1 VLKKK
6 EKRMKNNVVE
16 NKKTE
21 AISIVVVFVIMVLL
35 NIGLSKLIN
44 VLFEKGVDIPLIV
57 YGTLIEV
64 AIMIPAIVYIKMK
77 GENLLESLGFHKVKI
92 TTILLAVLLTILS
105 MPLYMCAN
113 VLSQIFVPNTV
124 VQASSQLLS
133 GSLLAS
139 WFVMT
144 IAAPICEE
152 VAIRGFCFNR
162 FRRITSLLIATLVS
176 AVMFGIIHLNI
187 NQMCYAI
194 VLGVVFAL
202 ANFASGSIWTSIT
215 MHFIVNNIGLLTI
228 AAVNAATE
236 AAGASLAEDAEA
248 IRTGGNT
255 MLTTGIVLLVI
266 SIGFSFLIRKVLRKI
281 AQNENNQEAIEL
293 FGGKK
298 EKEVA

>member
-1 VLKKK
+1 M
-6 EKRMKNNVVE
+6 EKNFTE

-21 AISIVVVFVIMVLL
+21 AISIVAVFVIMVLM
-35 NIGLSKLIN
+35 NIGLSRLIN
-44 VLFEKGVDIPLIV
+44 ALYDKGVDIPLIV

-64 AIMIPAIVYIKMK
+64 AIMIPAIVYIRMK

-92 TTILLAVLLTILS
+92 TTILLTVLLTLLS

-152 VAIRGFCFNR
+152 IAIRGFCFNR
-162 FRRITSLLIATLVS
+162 FRKVTSLLVAAFVS

-215 MHFIVNNIGLLTI
+215 MHFLVNNIGFLTL
-228 AAVNAATE
+228 AAANAAME
-236 AAGASLAEDAEA
+236 AVGGSLADDAEA

-255 MLTTGIVLLVI
+255 MLTTGIVLLII
-266 SIGFSFLIRKVLRKI
+266 SIGFSFLIRKVLRRI
-281 AQNENNQEAIEL
+281 AKNENNKEAMEF

>member
-1 VLKKK
+1 M
-6 EKRMKNNVVE
+6 EKILTE

-21 AISIVVVFVIMVLL
+21 AISIVAVFVIMVLM
-35 NIGLSKLIN
+35 NIGLSRLIN
-44 VLFEKGVDIPLIV
+44 ALYDKGVDIPLIV

-64 AIMIPAIVYIKMK
+64 AIMIPAIVYIRMK

-92 TTILLAVLLTILS
+92 TTILLTVLLTLLS

-152 VAIRGFCFNR
+152 IAIRGFCFNR
-162 FRRITSLLIATLVS
+162 FRKITSLLVAAFVS

-215 MHFIVNNIGLLTI
+215 MHFLVNNIGFLTL
-228 AAVNAATE
+228 AAANAAME
-236 AAGASLAEDAEA
+236 AVGGSLADDAEA

-255 MLTTGIVLLVI
+255 MLTTGIVLLII
-266 SIGFSFLIRKVLRKI
+266 SIGFSFLIRKVLRRI
-281 AQNENNQEAIEL
+281 AKNENNKEAMEF

>member
-1 VLKKK
+1 M
-6 EKRMKNNVVE
+6 EKNLTE

-21 AISIVVVFVIMVLL
+21 AISIVAVFVIMVLM
-35 NIGLSKLIN
+35 NIGLSRLIN
-44 VLFEKGVDIPLIV
+44 ALYDKGVDIPLIV

-64 AIMIPAIVYIKMK
+64 AIMIPAIVYIRMK

-92 TTILLAVLLTILS
+92 TTILLTVLLTLLS

-152 VAIRGFCFNR
+152 IAIRGFCFNR
-162 FRRITSLLIATLVS
+162 FRKVTSLLIAAFVS

-215 MHFIVNNIGLLTI
+215 MHFLVNNIGFLTL
-228 AAVNAATE
+228 AAANAAME
-236 AAGASLAEDAEA
+236 AVGGSLADDAEA

-255 MLTTGIVLLVI
+255 MLTTGIVLLII
-266 SIGFSFLIRKVLRKI
+266 SIGFSFLIRKVLRRI
-281 AQNENNQEAIEL
+281 AKNENNQEAMEF

>member
-1 VLKKK
+1 M
-6 EKRMKNNVVE
+6 EKNFTE

-21 AISIVVVFVIMVLL
+21 AISIVAVFVIMVLM
-35 NIGLSKLIN
+35 NIGLSRLIN
-44 VLFEKGVDIPLIV
+44 ALYDKGVDIPLIV

-64 AIMIPAIVYIKMK
+64 AIMIPAIVYIRMK

-92 TTILLAVLLTILS
+92 TTMLLTVLLTLLS

-152 VAIRGFCFNR
+152 IAIRGFCINR
-162 FRRITSLLIATLVS
+162 FRKVTSLLVAAFVS

-215 MHFIVNNIGLLTI
+215 MHFLVNNIGFLTL
-228 AAVNAATE
+228 AAANAAME
-236 AAGASLAEDAEA
+236 AVGGSLADDAEA

-255 MLTTGIVLLVI
+255 MLTTGIVLLII
-266 SIGFSFLIRKVLRKI
+266 SIGFSFLIRKVLRRI
-281 AQNENNQEAIEL
+281 AKNENNKEAMEF

>member
-1 VLKKK
+1 M
-6 EKRMKNNVVE
+6 EKNFTE

-21 AISIVVVFVIMVLL
+21 AISIVAVFVIMVLM
-35 NIGLSKLIN
+35 NIGLSRLIN
-44 VLFEKGVDIPLIV
+44 ALYDKGVDIPLIV
-57 YGTLIEV
+57 YGTLIEA
-64 AIMIPAIVYIKMK
+64 AIMIPAIVYIRMK

-92 TTILLAVLLTILS
+92 TTILLTVLLTLLS

-152 VAIRGFCFNR
+152 IAIRGFCFNR
-162 FRRITSLLIATLVS
+162 FRKVTSLLVAAFVS

-202 ANFASGSIWTSIT
+202 ANFASGSIWTS
-215 MHFIVNNIGLLTI
+215 L
-228 AAVNAATE
+228 
-236 AAGASLAEDAEA
+236 
-248 IRTGGNT
+248 
-255 MLTTGIVLLVI
+255 
-266 SIGFSFLIRKVLRKI
+266 
-281 AQNENNQEAIEL
+281 
-293 FGGKK
+293 
-298 EKEVA
+298 

>member
-1 VLKKK
+1 M
-6 EKRMKNNVVE
+6 EKNFTE

-21 AISIVVVFVIMVLL
+21 AISIVAVFVIMVLM
-35 NIGLSKLIN
+35 NIGLSRLIN
-44 VLFEKGVDIPLIV
+44 ALYDKGVDIPLIV

-64 AIMIPAIVYIKMK
+64 AIMIPAIVYIRMK

-92 TTILLAVLLTILS
+92 TTILLTVLLTLLS

-152 VAIRGFCFNR
+152 IAIRGFCFNR
-162 FRRITSLLIATLVS
+162 FRKVTSLLVAAFVS

-215 MHFIVNNIGLLTI
+215 MHFLVNNIGFLTL
-228 AAVNAATE
+228 AAANAAME
-236 AAGASLAEDAEA
+236 AAHGSLADDAEA

-255 MLTTGIVLLVI
+255 MLTTGIVLLII
-266 SIGFSFLIRKVLRKI
+266 SIGFSFLIRKVLRRI
-281 AQNENNQEAIEL
+281 AKNENNKEAMEF

>member
-1 VLKKK
+1 M
-6 EKRMKNNVVE
+6 EKNFTE

-21 AISIVVVFVIMVLL
+21 AISIVAVFVIMVLM
-35 NIGLSKLIN
+35 NIGLSRLIN
-44 VLFEKGVDIPLIV
+44 ALYDKGVDIPLIV

-64 AIMIPAIVYIKMK
+64 AIMIPAIVYIRMK

-92 TTILLAVLLTILS
+92 TTMLLTVLLTLLS

-152 VAIRGFCFNR
+152 IAIRGFCFNR
-162 FRRITSLLIATLVS
+162 FRKVTSLLVAAFVS

-215 MHFIVNNIGLLTI
+215 MHFLVNNIGFLTL
-228 AAVNAATE
+228 AAANAAME
-236 AAGASLAEDAEA
+236 AVGGSLADDAEA

-255 MLTTGIVLLVI
+255 MLTTGIVLLII
-266 SIGFSFLIRKVLRKI
+266 SIGFSFLIRKVLKRI
-281 AQNENNQEAIEL
+281 AKNENNKEAMEF

>member
-1 VLKKK
+1 M
-6 EKRMKNNVVE
+6 EKNLTE

-21 AISIVVVFVIMVLL
+21 AISIVAVFVIMVLM
-35 NIGLSKLIN
+35 NIGLSRLIN
-44 VLFEKGVDIPLIV
+44 ALYDKGVDIPLIV

-64 AIMIPAIVYIKMK
+64 AIMIPAIVYIRMK

-92 TTILLAVLLTILS
+92 TTILLTVLLTLLS

-152 VAIRGFCFNR
+152 IAIRGFCFNR
-162 FRRITSLLIATLVS
+162 FRKVTSLLVAAFVS

-215 MHFIVNNIGLLTI
+215 MHFLVNNIGFLTL
-228 AAVNAATE
+228 AAANAAME
-236 AAGASLAEDAEA
+236 AAGGSLADDAEA

-255 MLTTGIVLLVI
+255 MLTTGIVLLII
-266 SIGFSFLIRKVLRKI
+266 SIGFSFLIKKVLRRI
-281 AQNENNQEAIEL
+281 AKNENNQEAMEF

>member
-1 VLKKK
+1 M
-6 EKRMKNNVVE
+6 EKNFTE

-21 AISIVVVFVIMVLL
+21 AISIVAVFVIMVLM
-35 NIGLSKLIN
+35 NIGLSRLIN
-44 VLFEKGVDIPLIV
+44 ALYDKGVDISLIV
-57 YGTLIEV
+57 YGTLIEA
-64 AIMIPAIVYIKMK
+64 AIMIPAIVYIRMK

-92 TTILLAVLLTILS
+92 TTILLTVLLTLLS

-152 VAIRGFCFNR
+152 IAIRGFCFNR
-162 FRRITSLLIATLVS
+162 FRKVTSLLVAAFVS

-215 MHFIVNNIGLLTI
+215 MHFLVNNIGFLTL
-228 AAVNAATE
+228 AAANAAME
-236 AAGASLAEDAEA
+236 GVGGSLADDAEA

-255 MLTTGIVLLVI
+255 MLTTGIVLLII
-266 SIGFSFLIRKVLRKI
+266 SIGFSFLIRKVLRRI
-281 AQNENNQEAIEL
+281 AKNENNKEAMEF

>member
-1 VLKKK
+1 M
-6 EKRMKNNVVE
+6 EKNFTE

-21 AISIVVVFVIMVLL
+21 AISIVAVFVIMVLM
-35 NIGLSKLIN
+35 NIGLSRLIN
-44 VLFEKGVDIPLIV
+44 ALYDKGVDISLIV

-64 AIMIPAIVYIKMK
+64 AIMIPAIVYIRMK

-92 TTILLAVLLTILS
+92 TTILLTVLLTLLS

-152 VAIRGFCFNR
+152 IAIRGFCFNR
-162 FRRITSLLIATLVS
+162 FRKVTSLLVAAFVS

-215 MHFIVNNIGLLTI
+215 MHFLVNNIGFLTL
-228 AAVNAATE
+228 AAANAAME
-236 AAGASLAEDAEA
+236 AAHGSLADDAEA

-255 MLTTGIVLLVI
+255 MLTTGIVLLII
-266 SIGFSFLIRKVLRKI
+266 SIGFSFLIRKVLRRI
-281 AQNENNQEAIEL
+281 AKNENNKEAMEF

>member
-1 VLKKK
+1 M
-6 EKRMKNNVVE
+6 EKILTE

-21 AISIVVVFVIMVLL
+21 AISIVAVFVIMVLM
-35 NIGLSKLIN
+35 NIGLSRLIN
-44 VLFEKGVDIPLIV
+44 ALYDKGVDIPLIV

-64 AIMIPAIVYIKMK
+64 AIMIPAIVYIRMK

-92 TTILLAVLLTILS
+92 TTILLTVLLTLLS

-152 VAIRGFCFNR
+152 IAIRGFCFNR
-162 FRRITSLLIATLVS
+162 FRKVTSLLVAAFVS

-215 MHFIVNNIGLLTI
+215 MHFLVNNIGFLTL
-228 AAVNAATE
+228 AAANAAME
-236 AAGASLAEDAEA
+236 AVGGSLADDAEA

-255 MLTTGIVLLVI
+255 MLTTGIVLLII
-266 SIGFSFLIRKVLRKI
+266 SIGFSFLIRKVLRRI
-281 AQNENNQEAIEL
+281 AKNENNKEAMEF

-298 EKEVA
+298 EKRSSVI

>member
-1 VLKKK
+1 M
-6 EKRMKNNVVE
+6 EKNFTE

-21 AISIVVVFVIMVLL
+21 AISIVAVFVIMVLM
-35 NIGLSKLIN
+35 NIGLSRLIN
-44 VLFEKGVDIPLIV
+44 ALYDKGVDIPLIV

-64 AIMIPAIVYIKMK
+64 AIMIPAIVYIRMK

-92 TTILLAVLLTILS
+92 TTILLTVLLTLLS

-152 VAIRGFCFNR
+152 IAIRGFCFNR
-162 FRRITSLLIATLVS
+162 FRKVTSLLVAAFVS

-215 MHFIVNNIGLLTI
+215 MHFLVNNIGFLTL
-228 AAVNAATE
+228 AAANAAME
-236 AAGASLAEDAEA
+236 AVGGSLADDAEA
-248 IRTGGNT
+248 IRTGGNM
-255 MLTTGIVLLVI
+255 MLTTGIVLLII
-266 SIGFSFLIRKVLRKI
+266 SIGFSFLIRKVLRRI
-281 AQNENNQEAIEL
+281 AKNENNKEAMEF

>member
-1 VLKKK
+1 M
-6 EKRMKNNVVE
+6 EKNFTE

-21 AISIVVVFVIMVLL
+21 AISIVAVFVIMVLM
-35 NIGLSKLIN
+35 NIGLSRLIN
-44 VLFEKGVDIPLIV
+44 ALYDKGVDIPLIV

-64 AIMIPAIVYIKMK
+64 AIMIPAIVYIRMK

-92 TTILLAVLLTILS
+92 TTILLTVLLTLLS

-152 VAIRGFCFNR
+152 IAIRGFCFNR
-162 FRRITSLLIATLVS
+162 FRKVTSLLVAAFVS

-215 MHFIVNNIGLLTI
+215 MHFLVHNIGFLTL
-228 AAVNAATE
+228 AAANAAME
-236 AAGASLAEDAEA
+236 AVGGSLADDAEA
-248 IRTGGNT
+248 IRTGGNM
-255 MLTTGIVLLVI
+255 MLTTGIVLLII
-266 SIGFSFLIRKVLRKI
+266 SIGFSFLIRKVLRRI
-281 AQNENNQEAIEL
+281 AKNENNKEAMEF

>member
-1 VLKKK
+1 M
-6 EKRMKNNVVE
+6 EKIFTE

-21 AISIVVVFVIMVLL
+21 AISIVAVFVIMVLM
-35 NIGLSKLIN
+35 NIGLSRLIN
-44 VLFEKGVDIPLIV
+44 ALYDKGVDIPLIV

-64 AIMIPAIVYIKMK
+64 AIMIPAIVYIRMK

-92 TTILLAVLLTILS
+92 TTILLTVLLTLLS

-152 VAIRGFCFNR
+152 IAIRGFCFNR
-162 FRRITSLLIATLVS
+162 FRKVTSLLVAAFVS

-215 MHFIVNNIGLLTI
+215 MHFLVNNIGFLTL
-228 AAVNAATE
+228 AAANAAME
-236 AAGASLAEDAEA
+236 AVGGSLADDAEA

-255 MLTTGIVLLVI
+255 MLTTGIVLLII
-266 SIGFSFLIRKVLRKI
+266 SIGFSFLIRKVLRRI
-281 AQNENNQEAIEL
+281 AKNENNKEAMEF

>member
-1 VLKKK
+1 M
-6 EKRMKNNVVE
+6 EKNLNE

-21 AISIVVVFVIMVLL
+21 AISIVAVFVIMVLM
-35 NIGLSKLIN
+35 NIGLSRLIN
-44 VLFEKGVDIPLIV
+44 ALYDKGVDIPLIV

-64 AIMIPAIVYIKMK
+64 AIMIPAIVYIRMK

-92 TTILLAVLLTILS
+92 TTILLTVLLTLLS

-152 VAIRGFCFNR
+152 IAIRGFCFNR
-162 FRRITSLLIATLVS
+162 FRKVTSLLIAAFVS

-215 MHFIVNNIGLLTI
+215 MHFLVNNIGFLTL
-228 AAVNAATE
+228 AAANAAME
-236 AAGASLAEDAEA
+236 AVGGSLADDAEA

-255 MLTTGIVLLVI
+255 MLTTGIVLLII
-266 SIGFSFLIRKVLRKI
+266 SIGFSFLIRKVLRRI
-281 AQNENNQEAIEL
+281 AKNENNQEAMEF

>member
-1 VLKKK
+1 M
-6 EKRMKNNVVE
+6 EKNLTE

-21 AISIVVVFVIMVLL
+21 AISIVAVFVIMVLM
-35 NIGLSKLIN
+35 NIGLSRLIN
-44 VLFEKGVDIPLIV
+44 ALYDKGVDIPLIV

-64 AIMIPAIVYIKMK
+64 AIMIPAIVYIRMK

-92 TTILLAVLLTILS
+92 TTILLTVLLTLLS

-152 VAIRGFCFNR
+152 IAIRGFCFNR
-162 FRRITSLLIATLVS
+162 FRKVTSLLIAAFVS

-215 MHFIVNNIGLLTI
+215 MHFLVNNIGFLTL
-228 AAVNAATE
+228 AAANAAME
-236 AAGASLAEDAEA
+236 AAGGSLADDAEA

-255 MLTTGIVLLVI
+255 MLTTGIVLLII
-266 SIGFSFLIRKVLRKI
+266 SIGFSFLIKKVLRRI
-281 AQNENNQEAIEL
+281 AKNENNQEAMEF

>member
-1 VLKKK
+1 M
-6 EKRMKNNVVE
+6 EKILTE

-21 AISIVVVFVIMVLL
+21 AISIVAVFVIMVLM
-35 NIGLSKLIN
+35 NIGLSRLIN
-44 VLFEKGVDIPLIV
+44 ALYDKGVDIPLIV

-64 AIMIPAIVYIKMK
+64 AIMIPAIVYIRMK

-92 TTILLAVLLTILS
+92 TTILLTVLLTLLS

-152 VAIRGFCFNR
+152 IAIRGFCFNR
-162 FRRITSLLIATLVS
+162 FRKITSLLVAAFVS

-215 MHFIVNNIGLLTI
+215 MHFLVNNIGFLTL
-228 AAVNAATE
+228 AAANAAME
-236 AAGASLAEDAEA
+236 AVGGSLADDAEA

-255 MLTTGIVLLVI
+255 MLTTGIVLLII
-266 SIGFSFLIRKVLRKI
+266 SIGFSFLIRKVLRRI
-281 AQNENNQEAIEL
+281 AKNENNQEAMEF

>member
-1 VLKKK
+1 M
-6 EKRMKNNVVE
+6 EKNFTE

-21 AISIVVVFVIMVLL
+21 AISIVAVFVIMVLM
-35 NIGLSKLIN
+35 NIGLSRLIN
-44 VLFEKGVDIPLIV
+44 ALYDKGVDIPLIV

-64 AIMIPAIVYIKMK
+64 AIMIPAIVYIRMK

-92 TTILLAVLLTILS
+92 TTILLTVLLTLLS

-152 VAIRGFCFNR
+152 IAIRGFCFNR
-162 FRRITSLLIATLVS
+162 FRKVTSLLVAAFVS

-215 MHFIVNNIGLLTI
+215 MHFLVNNIGFLTL
-228 AAVNAATE
+228 AAANAAME
-236 AAGASLAEDAEA
+236 GVGGSLADDAEA

-255 MLTTGIVLLVI
+255 MLTTGIVLLII
-266 SIGFSFLIRKVLRKI
+266 SIGFSFLIRKVLRRI
-281 AQNENNQEAIEL
+281 AKNENNKEAMEF

>member
-1 VLKKK
+1 M
-6 EKRMKNNVVE
+6 EKDFTE

-21 AISIVVVFVIMVLL
+21 AISIVAVFVIMVLM
-35 NIGLSKLIN
+35 NIGLSRLIN
-44 VLFEKGVDIPLIV
+44 ALYDKGVDIPLIV

-64 AIMIPAIVYIKMK
+64 AIMIPAIVYIRMK

-92 TTILLAVLLTILS
+92 TTILLTVLLTLLS

-152 VAIRGFCFNR
+152 IAIRGFCFNR
-162 FRRITSLLIATLVS
+162 FRKVTSLLVAAFVS

-215 MHFIVNNIGLLTI
+215 MHFLVNNIGFLTL
-228 AAVNAATE
+228 AAANAAME
-236 AAGASLAEDAEA
+236 AVGGSLADDAEA

-255 MLTTGIVLLVI
+255 MLTTGIVLLII
-266 SIGFSFLIRKVLRKI
+266 SIGFSFLIRKVLRRI
-281 AQNENNQEAIEL
+281 AKNENNKEAMEF

>member
-1 VLKKK
+1 M
-6 EKRMKNNVVE
+6 EKNFTE

-21 AISIVVVFVIMVLL
+21 AISIVAVFVIMVLM
-35 NIGLSKLIN
+35 NIGLSRLIN
-44 VLFEKGVDIPLIV
+44 ALYDKGVDIPLIV

-64 AIMIPAIVYIKMK
+64 AIMIPAIVYIRMK

-92 TTILLAVLLTILS
+92 TTILLTVLLTLLS

-152 VAIRGFCFNR
+152 IAIRGFCFNR
-162 FRRITSLLIATLVS
+162 FRKITSLLVAAFVS

-215 MHFIVNNIGLLTI
+215 MHFFVNNIGFLTL
-228 AAVNAATE
+228 AAANAAME
-236 AAGASLAEDAEA
+236 AVGGSLADDAEA

-255 MLTTGIVLLVI
+255 MLTTGIVLLII
-266 SIGFSFLIRKVLRKI
+266 SIGFSFLIRKVLRRI
-281 AQNENNQEAIEL
+281 AKNENNQEAMEF

>member
-1 VLKKK
+1 M
-6 EKRMKNNVVE
+6 EKNFTE

-21 AISIVVVFVIMVLL
+21 AISIVAVFVIMVLM
-35 NIGLSKLIN
+35 NIGLSRLIN
-44 VLFEKGVDIPLIV
+44 ALYDKGVDIPLIV

-64 AIMIPAIVYIKMK
+64 AIMIPAIVYIRMK
-77 GENLLESLGFHKVKI
+77 GENLLDSLGFHKVNI
-92 TTILLAVLLTILS
+92 TTILLTVLLTLLS

-152 VAIRGFCFNR
+152 IAIRGFCFNR
-162 FRRITSLLIATLVS
+162 FRKVTSLLVAAFVS

-215 MHFIVNNIGLLTI
+215 MHFLVNNIGFLTL
-228 AAVNAATE
+228 AAANAAME
-236 AAGASLAEDAEA
+236 AVGGSLADDAEA

-255 MLTTGIVLLVI
+255 MLTTGIVLLII
-266 SIGFSFLIRKVLRKI
+266 SIGFSFLIRKVLRRI
-281 AQNENNQEAIEL
+281 AKNENNKEAMEF

>member
-1 VLKKK
+1 M
-6 EKRMKNNVVE
+6 EKNFTE

-21 AISIVVVFVIMVLL
+21 AISIVAVFVIMVLM
-35 NIGLSKLIN
+35 NIGLSRLIN
-44 VLFEKGVDIPLIV
+44 ALYDKGVDIPLIV

-64 AIMIPAIVYIKMK
+64 AIMIPAIVYIRMK

-92 TTILLAVLLTILS
+92 TTILLTVLLTLLS

-152 VAIRGFCFNR
+152 IAIRGFCFNR
-162 FRRITSLLIATLVS
+162 FRKVTSLLVAAFVS

-215 MHFIVNNIGLLTI
+215 MHFLVNNIGFLTL
-228 AAVNAATE
+228 AAANAAME
-236 AAGASLAEDAEA
+236 AVGGSLVDDAEA

-255 MLTTGIVLLVI
+255 MLTTGIVLLII
-266 SIGFSFLIRKVLRKI
+266 SIGFSFLIRKVLRRI
-281 AQNENNQEAIEL
+281 AKNENNKEAMEF